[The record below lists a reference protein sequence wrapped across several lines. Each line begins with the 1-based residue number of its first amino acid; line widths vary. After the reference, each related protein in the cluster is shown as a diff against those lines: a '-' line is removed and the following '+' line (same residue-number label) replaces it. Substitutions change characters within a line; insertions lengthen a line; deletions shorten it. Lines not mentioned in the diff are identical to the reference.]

1 MTPEQITLV
10 KSSWA
15 KVVSIAPT
23 AAKLFYGKLFDLDPA
38 LRPLFK
44 SDMEEQ
50 GKKLMRM
57 VGTAVNGLDR
67 LDEIVPAVKDLG
79 TRHAGYGV
87 TDAHYDTVGEA
98 LLWTLG
104 QGLGDAFTPETEAAW
119 TKVYGLLADTMKTAA
134 AETAAA

>member
-1 MTPEQITLV
+1 MTPEQIILV

-15 KVVSIAPT
+15 KVVPIAPT

-57 VGTAVNGLDR
+57 ERRSTDSTDSMR
-67 LDEIVPAVKDLG
+67 LCPRSRFSVPAMP
-79 TRHAGYGV
+79 A
-87 TDAHYDTVGEA
+87 TV
-98 LLWTLG
+98 
-104 QGLGDAFTPETEAAW
+104 
-119 TKVYGLLADTMKTAA
+119 
-134 AETAAA
+134 

>member
-15 KVVSIAPT
+15 KVVPIAP
-23 AAKLFYGKLFDLDPA
+23 AAARLFYGKLFDLDPA

-44 SDMEEQ
+44 GDMEEQ

-67 LDEIVPAVKDLG
+67 LDQIVPAVRDLG
-79 TRHAGYGV
+79 IRHAGYGV
-87 TDAHYDTVGEA
+87 TDAHYDTVGAA
-98 LLWTLG
+98 LLWTLA
-104 QGLGDAFTPETEAAW
+104 QGLGEAFTPETRTAW
-119 TKVYGLLADTMKTAA
+119 ARVYGLLADTMKAAA
-134 AETAAA
+134 AEAAAA